1 MAHSKMAPKRKVNVR
16 GQKHSLA
23 YINDR
28 EKRMLRQ
35 AGGSGKPGPNG
46 IPTYFDVGEG
56 MGGYDSGSPG
66 SADTAGGRGDPDGGR
81 DDGGTYAD
89 TPNAISTSVLNTQY
103 DKAKA
108 YKPPE
113 REPGIK
119 GYFSYNTPKV
129 MLESVNAMAGKFTM
143 PRMIEA
149 LKDRSNRP
157 VYGANERVTG
167 VADKFGNLIEGTDP
181 LNSLGL
187 MDESDGGNNNNIRS
201 GAKKK
206 VTAANSVD
214 GKLPDAPKSG
224 EGGDATDD
232 AKRRSKMGKES
243 TISTTSQGLLTDAK
257 KRDRSLMSGLIS

>member
-1 MAHSKMAPKRKVNVR
+1 MASKMSPKRKVNVR

-56 MGGYDSGSPG
+56 DFGYDSGG
-66 SADTAGGRGDPDGGR
+66 NSANTAGGKGDPDAGFS
-81 DDGGTYAD
+81 DGGTYAD
-89 TPNAISTSVLNTQY
+89 NQNATSTLNQQLE
-103 DKAKA
+103 KAKA
-108 YKPPE
+108 YEPPK

-129 MLESVNAMAGKFTM
+129 ALETVNAMAGKFTM
-143 PRMIEA
+143 PRMMDA

-187 MDESDGGNNNNIRS
+187 MDEGDGGDDNIRS

-206 VTAANSVD
+206 ILPKDVID
-214 GKLPDAPKSG
+214 GEVNMPDAPKSG

-243 TISTTSQGLLTDAK
+243 TISTTSQGLLTNP
-257 KRDRSLMSGLIS
+257 RTRNRSLMSGLIS